1 MFTLLGLQ
9 RQLVKNK
16 LNWATVREK
25 QNKENERITQLLF
38 QKSNKM

>member
-1 MFTLLGLQ
+1 M
-9 RQLVKNK
+9 KNK

-25 QNKENERITQLLF
+25 KNQENERIAQLLF

>member
-1 MFTLLGLQ
+1 M
-9 RQLVKNK
+9 KNK

-25 QNKENERITQLLF
+25 QNQENERIAQLLF